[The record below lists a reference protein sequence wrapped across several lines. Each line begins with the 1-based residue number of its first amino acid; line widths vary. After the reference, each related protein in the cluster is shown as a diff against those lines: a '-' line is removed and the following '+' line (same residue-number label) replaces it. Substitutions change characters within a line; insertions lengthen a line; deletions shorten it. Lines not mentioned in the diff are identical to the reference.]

1 MTFYQPPVTMA
12 LGSEDRLPQSSKLHT
27 VGKHRTLYRD
37 QRLMYHIKNKIFS
50 GQLSMSLLW

>member
-1 MTFYQPPVTMA
+1 MA